1 MHHEV
6 FRTAK
11 KIASRMKLIRE
22 LEYRARRALPPFRFK
37 ALDGPEVD
45 PAVAVD
51 VDESDW
57 QQIEPNSYWGDWE
70 MDYLLRLTFEVPAEF
85 DPEALVVLYLPLG
98 EAGDFIHPEALVYL
112 DGKPLTS
119 CDRFHQEVL
128 LPRKVC
134 DGKTHQLTLHGWTGR
149 GEWDNAR
156 QAEQLFMQEC
166 EIVQVDQATRDF
178 LATARVA
185 LGIAQSVN
193 QDDPA
198 GPRLLNALDE
208 AFLRLDTTEPLGGAK
223 FYDSVPKAHQVL
235 RQGLEAAG
243 PPMSVDIAAVGHA
256 HIDVAWL
263 WTLGQTRRK
272 CGRTFYNVISLMERY
287 SEFIFAQSQP
297 QLYDYVRR
305 DYPDLF
311 ESIKKKVAAG
321 QWEALGGM
329 WVEADCNV
337 SGPES
342 LARQLILGRSF
353 YAEHFGPGADSP
365 VLWLPDVFGYA
376 WNLPQLIKQAG
387 LDYFFTVKIGWN
399 RFNRLPYDSFWW
411 QGLDG
416 TRVLTHFSTT
426 PEPQGHWASTY
437 NAVVEP
443 SQAIGTW
450 RNFQQKEIPQDL
462 LMVYGYGDGGGGPTR
477 QMLENI
483 REMGSLSGSPR
494 MKTTRVADFYK
505 KLESDHG
512 DKLPVW
518 HGELYLE
525 FHQGTYT
532 TQARNKLA
540 NRRSEFMLHDAEFLA
555 SLASLVDSGYD
566 YSHKNFRRAWEL
578 VCLNQ
583 FHDIIP
589 GSSIATVY
597 EESLTQYAEVED
609 ICHAERQRALE
620 VIAAQCAAGVL
631 VVNPT
636 SFAGSGLTLL
646 PESQDGPP
654 QLASEAGGKTITV
667 QQVENG
673 WLLDTGTLA
682 PYSVTGF
689 RRTGQEPAVQD
700 TGLSVSPTA
709 LENIFLRVEFN
720 SAGDITSIYDKKN
733 ARQVLTPD
741 SLANQFQAFEDRPVD
756 EWDAWELENSYEE
769 KMWLAEPA
777 SKIEVTEEGPLR
789 ATVRVERKI
798 MGSPYVQ
805 TFSLDYN
812 SPRLDIG
819 TTIEWR
825 ERHVV
830 LKAAFPVE
838 VFSPTATYEI
848 QWGNVERPTHRNTS
862 WDWARFE
869 VCAQKWVD
877 LSEGGYGVSLLNDC
891 KYGHDVRDNVV
902 RVTLLRGP
910 TVPDPE
916 ADKGTH
922 RFSYSLLPHAGGWDI
937 ATVAAAYQLND
948 PPIVYLNETSSKN
961 SLPEAGSLLAGLV
974 STDNGNVIVET
985 IKRGEDGNSIVV
997 RLYEYRRS
1005 RGRVTLK
1012 TGFPVAEAWRTDL
1025 LENGTERLQ
1034 VGPDGV
1040 GFDIKPYEIVTIK
1053 LSAG

>member
-1 MHHEV
+1 LHHET

-11 KIASRMKLIRE
+11 KIASRIELINR
-22 LEYRARRALPPFRFK
+22 LEYSKRSTLKPFRYK
-37 ALDGPEVD
+37 ALEGPEVD
-45 PAVAVD
+45 PMTAVNED
-51 VDESDW
+51 YSDW
-57 QQIEPNSYWGDWE
+57 QQIEPNRYWGDWE
-70 MDYLLRLTFEVPAEF
+70 TDFLLRLAFEVPSDF
-85 DPEALVVLYLPLG
+85 DPEAPLALWLPLG

-128 LPRKVC
+128 LPAEVH
-134 DGKTHQLTLHGWTGR
+134 DGKSHQLTLHGWTGR

-156 QAEQLFMQEC
+156 QGEQLFMRPC
-166 EIVQVDQATRDF
+166 ELVQVNQATRDF
-178 LATARVA
+178 LATSRVA
-185 LGIAQSVN
+185 LGIAQSVEPDN
-193 QDDPA
+193 PA
-198 GPRLLNALDE
+198 GPLLLNALDK
-208 AFLRLDTTEPLGGAK
+208 AFIRLDTAEPLGGDK
-223 FYDSVPKAHQVL
+223 FYNSVKQAHQLL
-235 RQGLEAAG
+235 RKGMEAAG
-243 PPMSVDIAAVGHA
+243 PPMNVEIGAVGHA

-272 CGRTFYNVISLMERY
+272 CGRTFHNMVNLMERY
-287 SEFIFAQSQP
+287 KEFVFAQSQP
-297 QLYDYVRR
+297 QLYDYVKK
-305 DYPDLF
+305 DYPELF
-311 ESIKKKVAAG
+311 EAIKKKVADG
-321 QWEALGGM
+321 QWEPLGGM

-337 SGPES
+337 SGGES

-353 YAEHFGPGADSP
+353 YAEHFGPGADSR

-437 NAVVEP
+437 NAVVDP

-450 RNFQQKEIPQDL
+450 KNYQQKEIPQDL

-477 QMLENI
+477 QMVENI
-483 REMGSLSGSPR
+483 RELGSIAGSPK
-494 MKTTRVADFYK
+494 MKTTRVADFYEN
-505 KLESDHG
+505 LERDHG
-512 DKLPVW
+512 QNLPVW

-555 SLASLVDSGYD
+555 SLASLLDSTYE
-566 YSHKNFRRAWEL
+566 YSHANFRNAWEL

-589 GSSIATVY
+589 GSSITPVY
-597 EESLTQYAEVED
+597 EESLAQYAEVEE
-609 ICHAERQRALE
+609 ICSSERQRALE
-620 VIAAQCAAGVL
+620 TIASHSEAEVL
-631 VVNPT
+631 IVNPT
-636 SFAGSGLTLL
+636 SFVSRGLAFL
-646 PESQDGPP
+646 PDISSKPL
-654 QLASEAGGKTITV
+654 QLASDFDGKKMMV
-667 QQVENG
+667 QRMKNG
-673 WLLDTGTLA
+673 WLLDAGPRA
-682 PYSVTGF
+682 PFSVTGL
-689 RRTGQEPAVQD
+689 RVTGQEPSQQA
-700 TGLSVSPTA
+700 TGLSVSPTL
-709 LENIFLRVEFN
+709 LENNFLRVEFN
-720 SAGDITSIYDKKN
+720 SDGDITSIYDKKN
-733 ARQVLTPD
+733 TRQVLAEGT
-741 SLANQFQAFEDRPVD
+741 LGNQFQAFEDRPVD

-777 SKIEVTEEGPLR
+777 AKIEVTGEGPLR
-789 ATVRVERKI
+789 VSLRVERKI
-798 MGSPYVQ
+798 LGSPYVQ

-812 SPRLDIG
+812 SPRLDIS
-819 TTIEWR
+819 TSIDWR

-838 VFSPTATYEI
+838 VFSPSATYEI

-877 LSEGGYGVSLLNDC
+877 LSEGDYGVSLLNDC
-891 KYGHDVRDNVV
+891 KYGHDVRDNLV
-902 RVTLLRGP
+902 RITLLRSP

-922 RFSYSLLPHAGGWDI
+922 SFSYSILPHAGSWDME
-937 ATVAAAYQLND
+937 TVAEAYQLND
-948 PPIVYLNETSSKN
+948 PPIVFLNEAPGN
-961 SLPEAGSLLAGLV
+961 SRLSEAKSPLACLV
-974 STDNGNVIVET
+974 SVDNDNVVIET
-985 IKRGEDGNSIVV
+985 VKRSEDGSSIVV
-997 RLYEYRRS
+997 RLYECRRS

-1012 TGFPVAEAWRTDL
+1012 AGFPVTGAWRTDL
-1025 LENGTERLQ
+1025 LEKGIEQLKA
-1034 VGPDGV
+1034 GPDEV
-1040 GFDIKPYEIVTIK
+1040 EFEIKPYEIMTIK
-1053 LSAG
+1053 LTTG